1 MKSQIKN
8 KNNRKFNLWN
18 YLLLIP
24 TLNKISRCHF
34 FFFFFA
40 LLEEKIYEKSR
51 QNSQSSSLNY
61 LFQSFFHL

>member
-8 KNNRKFNLWN
+8 KNNRKFNLLN

-24 TLNKISRCHF
+24 TLNKSSRCH

-51 QNSQSSSLNY
+51 QNSQYSSLNY

>member
-8 KNNRKFNLWN
+8 KNNRKFN
-18 YLLLIP
+18 
-24 TLNKISRCHF
+24 F